1 MDLHIVGG
9 FLGSGKTT
17 AIAGAAKYFMRQG
30 KRVGVVTNDQG
41 KYLVDTAFFQLSNVP
56 AVEVTGG
63 CFCCN
68 YDALDQQLDRLIA
81 EVQPDVV
88 FAESVGSCAD
98 VVATVIKPLIDLRER
113 PKSFS
118 VFTDARLLRRRL
130 LGLPLPFSDEIV
142 YIFDQQIEEAGLLVV
157 NKTDL
162 LEPDQIAELE
172 HRLTARF
179 TGKPHRVQNSL
190 DSYSVS
196 QWARLLEDASIPL
209 PDQSL
214 DLDYT
219 RYGVGEA
226 RMGWLNRELV
236 LNVNSAQGTP
246 KEIVTTLL
254 SLINDALKYSRQRGV
269 GHLKV
274 LVEDA
279 ANHRAKI
286 SFTAL
291 ETPGWREQIPP
302 LTGPQIR
309 VLLNARVEATPAEL
323 DEVLEMSRAHL
334 ADNFNV
340 DITFGE
346 GDAFQPGYPGPTH
359 RYN

>member
-41 KYLVDTAFFQLSNVP
+41 KYLVDTAFFQLSAVP

-63 CFCCN
+63 CFCCH

-81 EVQPDVV
+81 EVRPDIV

-98 VVATVIKPLIDLRER
+98 VVATVIKPLTDLRER

-118 VFTDARLLRRRL
+118 VFADARLLRRRL
-130 LGLPLPFSDEIV
+130 LDLPLPFSDDIV
-142 YIFDQQIEEAGLLVV
+142 YIFDQQIEESGLLVV

-162 LEPDQIAELE
+162 LALDQVAELE
-172 HRLTARF
+172 HRLTKRYP
-179 TGKPHRVQNSL
+179 GKPHRLQNSL
-190 DSYSVS
+190 DTYSVS
-196 QWARLLEDASIPL
+196 EWARLIAAGKISL

-219 RYGVGEA
+219 RYGAGEA
-226 RMGWLNRELV
+226 RLSWLNRELV
-236 LNVNSAQGTP
+236 LNVADAQGTP
-246 KEIVTTLL
+246 TEIVITLL
-254 SLINDALKYSRQRGV
+254 SLIHDALKHSRQRGV

-274 LVEDA
+274 LIEDA
-279 ANHRAKI
+279 SQRRAKI

-291 ETPGWREQIPP
+291 ETPGWREQLPA
-302 LTGPQIR
+302 LVGPEIR

-323 DEVLEMSRAHL
+323 DEVLEISRAHL
-334 ADNFNV
+334 TEIFQV
-340 DITFGE
+340 QVTFGE
-346 GDAFQPGYPGPTH
+346 GDAFQPGQPTPTY
-359 RYN
+359 RYD